1 MPKSFYNFEGDIS
14 IGWRSEFRAMRRYAL
29 LFTSALWAL
38 AAPLYATS
46 VQRLSLEDLVA
57 KAQTIVEASI
67 VSANTYR
74 SADGKLI
81 LTNYT
86 IDVQESLKGSP
97 GKTVTLT
104 TIGGRIGNTILRVSG
119 MPAFQPGEK
128 AVLFLE
134 QAGAYTT
141 IVGLN
146 QGKFTIANG
155 EISNS
160 VTGLSFADGG
170 PGGTLRMPLDE
181 FKRQVKLR
189 LKR

>member
-1 MPKSFYNFEGDIS
+1 
-14 IGWRSEFRAMRRYAL
+14 MRRYVF
-29 LFTSALWAL
+29 LFGAAIFGIL
-38 AAPLYATS
+38 APLYATS
-46 VQRLSLEDLVA
+46 VQRLGFEELVA
-57 KAQTIVEASI
+57 KAQTIVQGSV
-67 VSANTYR
+67 VSAQTYR

-86 IDVQESLKGSP
+86 ISVQESLKGSP

-104 TIGGRIGNTILRVSG
+104 TVGGRIGNTVLHVSG

-141 IVGLN
+141 VVGLS
-146 QGKFTIANG
+146 QGKFTVSNG

-160 VTGLSFADGG
+160 VAGLSFPDGG
-170 PGGTLRMPLDE
+170 SGNPLRMPLDE
-181 FKRQVKLR
+181 FKRQIRVR
-189 LKR
+189 LNR